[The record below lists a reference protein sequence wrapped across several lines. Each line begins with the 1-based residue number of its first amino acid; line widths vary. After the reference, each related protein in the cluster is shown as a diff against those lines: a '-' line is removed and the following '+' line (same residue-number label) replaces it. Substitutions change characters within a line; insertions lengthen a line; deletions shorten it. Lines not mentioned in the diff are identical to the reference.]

1 MPLQTS
7 KKYTVYSHTDP
18 ETGLKYIGIT
28 SQNPERRWQKGLGY
42 VKNKEFYGLIKKR
55 GWDNLKHKILK
66 DGLDG
71 PAALE
76 MEQRLIKRYHLQDK
90 NKGINM
96 RAGGFSN
103 APSDDIKH
111 RIAQTLMGH
120 EVSEE
125 TRSRIRD
132 AIPSRGVYQLS
143 PDGKRL
149 KKFRSLSEAAR
160 AVSGLKPNIWAV
172 ANGHR
177 KSYKGYGWEYE
188 R

>member
-1 MPLQTS
+1 
-7 KKYTVYSHTDP
+7 
-18 ETGLKYIGIT
+18 
-28 SQNPERRWQKGLGY
+28 
-42 VKNKEFYGLIKKR
+42 
-55 GWDNLKHKILK
+55 
-66 DGLDG
+66 
-71 PAALE
+71 

-90 NKGINM
+90 AKGINM

-143 PDGKRL
+143 SEGKRL

-160 AVSGLKPNIWAV
+160 SIGGLKPNVWAV
-172 ANGHR
+172 ANGLR

-188 R
+188 